1 MCVFGQLF
9 QTYLFTVCGF
19 VNANSRVSR
28 PGVFGE
34 LFFFRRKMAFHLT
47 WDVTAQWLLLRRETL
62 LIQMLGNL
70 TSRHTHV
77 HNKTSTIQR
86 LFPSII
92 YYYFFYMSKIKQ
104 AGL

>member
-34 LFFFRRKMAFHLT
+34 RFFFFVEKWHFILGRNCTVAAFKKRNPADSNVRKSH
-47 WDVTAQWLLLRRETL
+47 E
-62 LIQMLGNL
+62 
-70 TSRHTHV
+70 
-77 HNKTSTIQR
+77 
-86 LFPSII
+86 
-92 YYYFFYMSKIKQ
+92 
-104 AGL
+104 